1 MRNRE
6 GWEVKKIGEFLEQI
20 RGVSYKPSD
29 LGQEETDS
37 FIPLL
42 RANNIQNE
50 LVFEDLNFVHISK
63 VKDVQLIKEGDIL
76 VCTSSGSKH
85 LVGKAAQASRDLNM
99 TFGAF
104 CKIIRPKNINS
115 DFLGFYFKSNIY
127 RQKISEFSRGANINN
142 IKTEHIDSLQIPI
155 PPRDIQHQIVSE
167 LDTLNSIIDKKK
179 EQLNELDNLAQATF
193 YDMFGDPV
201 ENEKGW
207 EVNKLG
213 EVGELG
219 RGVSKNRPRNSPD
232 LLGGDIPLIQ
242 TGDIANSGLY
252 ILIHSQTY
260 SQKGLEQSKLWKKG
274 TLCITIAANIG
285 KTAIMSYDACF
296 PDSVVGFIS
305 NEDIIKNIFVHYYF
319 LWIQQELED
328 NAPQVAQKNIN
339 LKILNNLDIIVPPL
353 PLQTQFVEKI
363 KHIEQQKA
371 LIQRSIDDVQQ
382 LFDYT
387 MDKYFN

>member
-1 MRNRE
+1 MIDKSTWKSGRIKDICERGSSNLSLKVIEDNE
-6 GWEVKKIGEFLEQI
+6 GEYPIYGASGLIKYVDFYHQESEYIGL
-20 RGVSYKPSD
+20 
-29 LGQEETDS
+29 
-37 FIPLL
+37 
-42 RANNIQNE
+42 
-50 LVFEDLNFVHISK
+50 
-63 VKDVQLIKEGDIL
+63 VKDGAGVGRVQYLPAY
-76 VCTSSGSKH
+76 SSIIGT
-85 LVGKAAQASRDLNM
+85 LQYIIPKANYPVKFIGYYLQSLKLERFATGATIPHIYFRDY
-99 TFGAF
+99 GE
-104 CKIIRPKNINS
+104 CKIK
-115 DFLGFYFKSNIY
+115 
-127 RQKISEFSRGANINN
+127 
-142 IKTEHIDSLQIPI
+142 I
-155 PPRDIQHQIVSE
+155 PPLPTQHQIVAE

-207 EVNKLG
+207 EVKKLG
-213 EVGELG
+213 KVGELG

-242 TGDIANSGLY
+242 TGDIANSELY
-252 ILIHSQTY
+252 ILSHSQTY

-296 PDSVVGFIS
+296 PDSVVGFIA
-305 NEDIIKNIFVHYYF
+305 NEEIIKNVFVHYYF
-319 LWIQQELED
+319 SWIQQDLED

-353 PLQTQFVEKI
+353 PLQSQFAERIKYIEK
-363 KHIEQQKA
+363 QKA